1 MVPTEVVIGVVR
13 LKFFLKEII
22 MRVERLKI
30 TLIVLA
36 LLVSLAIGGQAS
48 AASSRAPKATA
59 DSDVRPVREPKENV
73 SNGVRSFGAVGDGVA
88 DDTIAIQK
96 AVDSNIGIIRLPKGV
111 YRITRPIVID
121 LDKVGYTSISGGGV
135 ARIVMA
141 GPGPALR
148 FVGTHFKSA
157 DPKGFSKN
165 VWERQRMPLVDGVA
179 IEGDHPEAIGIK
191 AVGTMQLTLTRI
203 HVRGAL
209 HGVHLVAN
217 NRNVII
223 SDCHF
228 YENRGIGIFYDD
240 VNLHQSNITGC
251 HISYNRG
258 GGIVSRAGNVRN
270 IHITGCDIESNMSPE
285 TSPTANV
292 LIDCTGSTHGTGEV
306 AITGCTIQHNSPSPD
321 SANIRIIGRSKP
333 SRQPLRGQLDL
344 VREGNVTISGNVLSD
359 VKVNIHLRDCRG
371 VILTGNTF
379 WMGFTHNLLIEDCS
393 NIIIGPNNFDRNPRY
408 NYGDSLEAKNSLVV
422 RNSEDCTLLGLHIT
436 NVWHDSAGLLI
447 ENCKRMNVT
456 SCTILDCD
464 NIGLL
469 LKDVTDSRISC
480 CIIRDDRAN
489 AKSTSLVV
497 VGGKGNMIVSNLLG
511 IAPHIA
517 ENAAHVAGNVHP

>member
-1 MVPTEVVIGVVR
+1 MYG
-13 LKFFLKEII
+13 
-22 MRVERLKI
+22 ERLKI

-48 AASSRAPKATA
+48 AASNQTLKATA
-59 DSDVRPVREPKENV
+59 DSD
-73 SNGVRSFGAVGDGVA
+73 VRSFGAVGDGVA

-96 AVDSNIGIIRLPKGV
+96 AVDSSIGVLRLPKGV
-111 YRITRPIVID
+111 YCITRPIMID
-121 LDKVGYTSISGGGV
+121 LDKAGYTSISGGGV

-165 VWERQRMPLVDGVA
+165 VWERQRMPLVDGLA
-179 IEGDHPEAIGIK
+179 IEGDHPKASGIE

-240 VNLHQSNITGC
+240 VNLHQSNITAC

-270 IHITGCDIESNMSPE
+270 IHITGCDIESNMSPK

-333 SRQPLRGQLDL
+333 AARLAPAPFDRLRAGSVAGVASAPMAEANDL

-371 VILTGNTF
+371 MILTGNTF

-408 NYGDSLEAKNSLVV
+408 NYGNSLEAKNSLVV
-422 RNSEDCTLLGLHIT
+422 RNSDDCTLLGLHIT

-456 SCTILDCD
+456 NCTILDCD

-469 LKDVTDSRISC
+469 LKDVIDSRISGC
-480 CIIRDDRAN
+480 VIRDDRVN

-511 IAPHIA
+511 TAPRIA

>member
-1 MVPTEVVIGVVR
+1 
-13 LKFFLKEII
+13 
-22 MRVERLKI
+22 MRVERPVI
-30 TLIVLA
+30 ALIVLSA
-36 LLVSLAIGGQAS
+36 IVSLAIGGQVLS
-48 AASSRAPKATA
+48 ATSQAPKATA
-59 DSDVRPVREPKENV
+59 DSDVR
-73 SNGVRSFGAVGDGVA
+73 SFGAVGDGKA
-88 DDTIAIQK
+88 DDTFMIQK
-96 AVDSNIGIIRLPKGV
+96 AVDSNGGVIRLPKGV
-111 YRITRPIVID
+111 YRITQPIVID
-121 LDKVGYTSISGGGV
+121 LDKVGYTCISGGGV

-157 DPKGFSKN
+157 DPEGFSQN
-165 VWERQRMPLVDGVA
+165 IWQRQRMPLVDGLA
-179 IEGDHPEAIGIK
+179 IEGDHPEASGIE
-191 AVGTMQLTLTRI
+191 AIGTMQLTLTRI

-209 HGVHLVAN
+209 HAVHLVAN

-228 YENRGIGIFYDD
+228 YDNRGIGIFYDD
-240 VNLHQSNITGC
+240 ANLHQSNITAC

-285 TSPTANV
+285 TPPTANI
-292 LIDCTGSTHGTGEV
+292 LIDCSDSTYGTGEV
-306 AITGCTIQHNSPSPD
+306 AITGCTIQHNSLSAD

-333 SRQPLRGQLDL
+333 SRQLDL
-344 VREGNVTISGNVLSD
+344 VREGNVIISGNVLSD

-408 NYGDSLEAKNSLVV
+408 NYGNSLEARNSLVV
-422 RNSEDCTLLGLHIT
+422 RNSEDCTLSGLHIT

-447 ENCKRMNVT
+447 ENCKQMNVT
-456 SCTILDCD
+456 GCTILDCD
-464 NIGLL
+464 NIALL
-469 LKDVTDSRISC
+469 LKDVTDSRISGC
-480 CIIRDDRAN
+480 LIRDDRAN
-489 AKSTSLVV
+489 AKSNCLVV
-497 VGGKGNMIVSNLLG
+497 IGGKGNMIVSNLLG
-511 IAPHIA
+511 AAPRIP
-517 ENAAHVAGNVHP
+517 ENAAYVAENVHP